1 MKMKQKREWRPRLAN
16 ESYREGLNIYGAMCV
31 QMRAPASTVG
41 SAAGRVSGDRAG
53 QHRCLPAAAGAG
65 VILVLVAI
73 YSFMFIHL
81 DSGLTGAVA
90 ETNGNNI

>member
-1 MKMKQKREWRPRLAN
+1 
-16 ESYREGLNIYGAMCV
+16 MCV

-41 SAAGRVSGDRAG
+41 SAAGLVSGDRAG
-53 QHRCLPAAAGAG
+53 HRCLPAAGAG

-90 ETNGNNI
+90 EPQQYLKELLYSTLFLSMIILGPPTKLRK

>member
-1 MKMKQKREWRPRLAN
+1 MSP
-16 ESYREGLNIYGAMCV
+16 
-31 QMRAPASTVG
+31 
-41 SAAGRVSGDRAG
+41 AAG
-53 QHRCLPAAAGAG
+53 AGAG

-81 DSGLTGAVA
+81 ESGVTGAVA